1 MDDEEYVAYVRS
13 KMWEKSH
20 AYIVEER
27 KRREESRKS
36 KRRRE
41 EDSQKFEKG
50 VEEALRRGE
59 ERRRKGK
66 WKACWEGYEKAWER
80 KEFETGKGIRERMV
94 WPVESRKWEDVGKE
108 EVERFYRNAPQPT
121 ATGQQ
126 ADLGAVLKVERV
138 KWHPDKIQQ
147 RFGSSGIDETT
158 MKTVTAVFQVIDRM
172 WSMARGEGIL
182 PV

>member
-27 KRREESRKS
+27 KRRQESRKN
-36 KRRRE
+36 KRKRE
-41 EDSQKFEKG
+41 EEGEIFEKG

-59 ERRRKGK
+59 ERRRKAK
-66 WKACWEGYEKAWER
+66 WRACWEEYGKAWER
-80 KEFETGKGIRERMV
+80 QDFETNEGLRERRF
-94 WPVESRKWEDVGKE
+94 WPVESRKCEDVGKE

-121 ATGQQ
+121 VIGQE
-126 ADLGAVLKVERV
+126 ADLGAVLKNERV

-147 RFGSSGIDETT
+147 RFGSRGIDETT

-172 WSMARGEGIL
+172 WSMARGD
-182 PV
+182 

>member
-20 AYIVEER
+20 AYIAEER

-41 EDSQKFEKG
+41 EEGKEFEKG
-50 VEEALRRGE
+50 VEEALKRGE

-66 WKACWEGYEKAWER
+66 WRACWEDYIKAWER
-80 KEFETGKGIRERMV
+80 QECEPDKSLRERMI
-94 WPVESRKWEDVGKE
+94 WPVESLKWEDVGNDE
-108 EVERFYRNAPQPT
+108 IERFYRNAPQPT
-121 ATGQQ
+121 VIGQQ
-126 ADLGAVLKVERV
+126 VDVGAVLKVERV

-147 RFGSSGIDETT
+147 RFGSRGIDETT

-172 WSMARGEGIL
+172 WSIPRGD
-182 PV
+182 

>member
-1 MDDEEYVAYVRS
+1 MEDEEYVAYVRS

-20 AYIVEER
+20 AYILEER
-27 KRREESRKS
+27 QRREESRKS
-36 KRRRE
+36 KRRRVE
-41 EDSQKFEKG
+41 EGRNFEKG

-59 ERRRKGK
+59 ERRRKTK
-66 WKACWEGYEKAWER
+66 WRACWEGYGKEWER
-80 KEFETGKGIRERMV
+80 QEFETDKGLRERML

-108 EVERFYRNAPQPT
+108 EIERFYRNAPQPT
-121 ATGQQ
+121 VVGQQ

-147 RFGSSGIDETT
+147 RFGSCGIDETT

-172 WSMARGEGIL
+172 WSTTRGG
-182 PV
+182 